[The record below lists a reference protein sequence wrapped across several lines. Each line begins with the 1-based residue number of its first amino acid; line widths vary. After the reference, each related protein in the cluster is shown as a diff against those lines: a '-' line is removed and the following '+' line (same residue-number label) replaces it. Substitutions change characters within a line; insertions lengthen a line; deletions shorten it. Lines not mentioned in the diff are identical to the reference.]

1 MVLLLLQQH
10 HLVLKLKTIAQ
21 FQLCVKLA
29 MAGTFWKWYQLDR
42 A

>member
-1 MVLLLLQQH
+1 MVPLLLQH

-29 MAGTFWKWYQLDR
+29 MAGTCRRWYQLDR